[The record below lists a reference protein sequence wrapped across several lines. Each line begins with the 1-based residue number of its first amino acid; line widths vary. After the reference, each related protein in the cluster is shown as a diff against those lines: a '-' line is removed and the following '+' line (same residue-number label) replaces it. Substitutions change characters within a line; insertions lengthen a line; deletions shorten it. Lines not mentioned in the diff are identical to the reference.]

1 MYGASNMVDRLHP
14 ESVRV
19 YLITSELV
27 RAIHRG
33 LSLKQGD
40 GPEAARR
47 HTAHLDGLD
56 STGTARSTPSG
67 KIILHTGCLDLLKTD
82 EEMASII
89 AHELNEMYHCIGHI
103 VARHSVERNLY
114 RRSWFPSCLR
124 QYLLLPPQE
133 LEADHTGILLLG
145 AAGYDPR
152 VAPTTIET
160 IKEKLGSRKACAIHP
175 STEARLQLLSQHK
188 VMEEALE
195 LYREVKANYSLCLTL
210 RSMAA
215 SPGYG
220 RFLLGE

>member
-1 MYGASNMVDRLHP
+1 MVDRLHP

-33 LSLKQGD
+33 LTIKSLKQG
-40 GPEAARR
+40 GSPEAARR

-56 STGTARSTPSG
+56 WDVILVRDKEFRARSTPSG

-82 EEMASII
+82 EEIASII
-89 AHELNEMYHCIGHI
+89 AHEIGHT

-124 QYLLLPPQE
+124 QYLLQRQE
-133 LEADHTGILLLG
+133 LEADHIGILLLG

-152 VAPTTIET
+152 IAPATIET
-160 IKEKLGSRKACAIHP
+160 VKEKLGSRKACATHP

-188 VMEEALE
+188 VMEEALQ

-215 SPGYG
+215 SPEYG